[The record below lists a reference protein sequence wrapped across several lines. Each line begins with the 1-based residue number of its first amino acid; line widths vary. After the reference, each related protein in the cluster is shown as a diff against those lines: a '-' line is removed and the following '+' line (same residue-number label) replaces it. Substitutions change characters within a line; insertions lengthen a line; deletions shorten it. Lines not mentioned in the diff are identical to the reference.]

1 MTDSAY
7 KPHSLSSLHGERNLL
22 ALIPPCCLDPA
33 KILHKQTRVTMQEV
47 GVSHKQNTDICSL
60 INKDLDGQ
68 LPQIW
73 FSLIT
78 KQNTFSIC
86 NALPTPKRKIKPTC
100 SLWFTEDKRGM
111 QSFRYKRKIGRKWN
125 IQVAW
130 EKPPSC
136 TEFLSRRWLLKCGCK
151 GKWQWDISQ
160 LSDQKMLDPSHKK
173 RLPSSG
179 LTGVWNI

>member
-7 KPHSLSSLHGERNLL
+7 KPHSLSSLHEERNLL

-33 KILHKQTRVTMQEV
+33 KILHKQTQVTMQEV
-47 GVSHKQNTDICSL
+47 GVSHKQNIDICSL

-111 QSFRYKRKIGRKWN
+111 QSFWYERKIGRKWN
-125 IQVAW
+125 IQVAR
-130 EKPPSC
+130 EKPTSC
-136 TEFLSRRWLLKCGCK
+136 TKFLSRRWPLKCGCK

-160 LSDQKMLDPSHKK
+160 SSDQKRLDPSHK
-173 RLPSSG
+173 RRWPSSG
-179 LTGVWNI
+179 PTGVWNI